1 MGPKSKD
8 KQSFQR
14 HTEERFMQK
23 REDTES
29 TMGRNQSD
37 AATSQGE
44 PADTRSQ
51 KRQERF
57 LP

>member
-8 KQSFQR
+8 KYSFQR

-37 AATSQGE
+37 AATSQG
-44 PADTRSQ
+44 TRGAS
-51 KRQERF
+51 RS
-57 LP
+57 